1 MKLLLCTDMDRT
13 VIPNGMQTEAV
24 DARKTFTHFCDLP
37 TVNLVYVTGR
47 HLALMQ
53 QAVREYQLPQADYA
67 ITDVGTRIYHYQ
79 NHQWHPIT
87 AWEKEIDQDWQN
99 SDLKVEPKQ
108 IYDLLSSIPGLS
120 LQEFEKQNSHKIS
133 FYIDLKKLDEQ
144 ACLTQVK
151 KQLAPLNIQTN
162 LIWSI
167 DETSHTGLLD
177 ILPPKAN
184 KLHAIEFLQHYLGYA
199 AQKVVFAGDS
209 GNDLEV
215 LISPIQSVLVA
226 NATAELKQQ
235 ALELVKQRGTEQ
247 QFYQAINTSHNN
259 GNYSSGVLQGVMHYL
274 PEFTQLIHNV
284 SQSAETQITLFGEV
298 LFDCFSQ
305 QGQEMQVLG
314 GAPFNICWH
323 LQALGDNPIFISR
336 VGDDVL
342 GKKIIQQA
350 IDWGI
355 STDNI
360 QVDEQHPTGQVQV
373 TFIEDEPHYDIKINS
388 AYDFIN
394 QAETSLPNPKGIL
407 YHGSLALRTDA
418 AKKQF
423 QKLVDSGDW
432 DIFLD
437 VNLRAPWWDKH
448 SLIQWIKQAKWVK
461 LNIDELRELG
471 FVQSNLE
478 TAIKA
483 FQMEFGNE
491 QVIVTQGAQGVTVLT
506 ADGFFKETPD
516 KINQFIDTVGA
527 GDAFTAVYM
536 HGLIKNWSTQQT
548 LATAQSLAS
557 KIIGIRG
564 ATPNNK
570 SFYQSLLADSIQTS

>member
-1 MKLLLCTDMDRT
+1 MMKLLLCTDMDRT
-13 VIPNGMQTEAV
+13 VIPNGMQQEALN
-24 DARKTFTHFCDLP
+24 ARENLTQFCDLP
-37 TVNLVYVTGR
+37 SVSLVYVTGR
-47 HLALMQ
+47 HLGLMQ
-53 QAVREYQLPQADYA
+53 QAVTEYQLPQADFA
-67 ITDVGTRIYHYQ
+67 ITDVGTRIYHYK

-99 SDLKVEPKQ
+99 PDLKVEPKQ

-133 FYIDLKKLDEQ
+133 FYIDLQTLDEQ
-144 ACLTQVK
+144 TCLTEVK
-151 KQLAPLNIQTN
+151 KQLAPLKIQTN

-167 DETSHTGLLD
+167 DETSNTGLLD

-184 KLHAIEFLQHYLGYA
+184 KLHAIQFLQEYLGYS
-199 AQKVVFAGDS
+199 AQEVVFAGDS

-226 NATAELKQQ
+226 NSTPELKQQ
-235 ALELVKQRGTEQ
+235 ALTLAKQRGTEQ
-247 QFYQAINTSHNN
+247 QFYQANNRGSNN
-259 GNYSSGVLQGVMHYL
+259 GNYSSGVLQGVMHYC
-274 PEFTQLIHNV
+274 PEFKSKIDNMNIPQ
-284 SQSAETQITLFGEV
+284 ETKITLFGEV

-305 QGQEMQVLG
+305 QGNDVQVLG

-323 LQALGDNPIFISR
+323 LQALSDNPIFISR
-336 VGDDVL
+336 VGNDLL

-350 IDWGI
+350 GDWGI
-355 STDNI
+355 STNNI
-360 QVDEQHPTGQVQV
+360 QIDEEHPTGQVQV

-394 QAETSLPNPKGIL
+394 QAETVLPNPKGIL
-407 YHGSLALRTDA
+407 YHGSLALRSDY
-418 AKKQF
+418 AKTQF

-448 SLIQWIKQAKWVK
+448 SLIQWIKQSRWVK

-483 FQMEFGNE
+483 FQTEFGNE
-491 QVIVTQGAQGVTVLT
+491 QIIVTQGAKGVTVLT
-506 ADGFFKETPD
+506 EDGFFRETPD
-516 KINQFIDTVGA
+516 KVDQFIDAVGA

-564 ATPNNK
+564 ATPEHK
-570 SFYQSLLADSIQTS
+570 SFYQSLL